1 MEEKDLTK
9 NEIYEMDLAILK
21 FLKDHLL
28 NKNLGYVDFHDE
40 FVNFFD
46 TYIFYF
52 LTDPVE
58 EIKKRIFY
66 NIGVGFIE
74 IKKIEK
80 DFDEIEKK
88 CSKKGIDQAT
98 IIIEDE
104 DGIRIINEEEYL
116 KNFLEIKITA
126 DGLKEIDIIKEELQ
140 KNSGLNL
147 YINKTKEYLEKLNGM
162 KAVVGIGITFILI
175 ILIFAFDIKVSQII
189 KSIPLLSSI
198 INVEV
203 IEQFEKLNEND
214 EDYKTINQFLNDSRS
229 GINKDDISK
238 VEVKVDKNA
247 YKKDNTNTTNINV
260 NVSSFPLASSESTKT
275 VDTSNSNNIKEQ
287 KERTIRITLKNGKQ
301 ITIRMGKDSSKYKM
315 TIDSLGKELEM
326 PIVNKPVNDAI
337 NKNNDAINKGIEQPI
352 NKIRDKIANKRI
364 DVNLNDKNIEKP
376 DLQNQII
383 VRDIKPKPKIIND
396 QNVATG
402 KLIENSINNLQNE
415 RFMNR

>member
-28 NKNLGYVDFHDE
+28 NKNLWYVDFHDE

-66 NIGVGFIE
+66 NIWVGFIE

-88 CSKKGIDQAT
+88 CSKKWIDQAT

-104 DGIRIINEEEYL
+104 DWIRIINEEEYL

-140 KNSGLNL
+140 KNSWLNL

-162 KAVVGIGITFILI
+162 KAVVWIGITFILI

-229 GINKDDISK
+229 WINKDDISK

-301 ITIRMGKDSSKYKM
+301 ITIRMWKDSSKYKM
-315 TIDSLGKELEM
+315 TIDSLWKELEM

-396 QNVATG
+396 QNVATW